1 MRKLLKATLKSLPPF
16 RGYFAKREQY
26 ISTLISQLKQQD
38 ETIQNLRTRASSL
51 EKSDEEI
58 EAERNTTASENEALL
73 AEVRRLATLWPPG
86 HYYSPIVS
94 VDQIQAKEDRFFSL
108 PDAIPGVDLNESRQL
123 GVLDDFAGFYK
134 EMPFNSEKSGCRRYY
149 FENEMYSYAD
159 AIVLYSMIRRL
170 RPTRI
175 VEIGSGFSSC
185 VVLDTNELFFSRG
198 IHCSFIEP
206 YPDRLLGLLNRA
218 EADSIDLI
226 RSGLQEVGQEIFQ
239 ELASGDILFVDS
251 SHVLKTD
258 SDVNHLFGRIL
269 PSLRTGVYVHFH
281 DTFYPFEYPRAWIYE
296 GRSWNEIYVLRS
308 FLQYNS
314 AYSIQYFADYIA
326 TFHRTRLESLMPLCL
341 KNTGGNIWLRRE
353 VNGAEATGARN
364 S

>member
-1 MRKLLKATLKSLPPF
+1 M
-16 RGYFAKREQY
+16 E
-26 ISTLISQLKQQD
+26 
-38 ETIQNLRTRASSL
+38 
-51 EKSDEEI
+51 
-58 EAERNTTASENEALL
+58 
-73 AEVRRLATLWPPG
+73 
-86 HYYSPIVS
+86 
-94 VDQIQAKEDRFFSL
+94 QIQAKEDRFFSL

-134 EMPFNSEKSGCRRYY
+134 DMPFNSEESGCRRYY

-175 VEIGSGFSSC
+175 VEIGAGFSSC
-185 VVLDTNELFFSRG
+185 VMLDTNELFFSRG

-206 YPDRLLGLLNRA
+206 YPDRLLGLLNPA

-281 DTFYPFEYPRAWIYE
+281 DIFYPFEYPQDWIYK

-353 VNGAEATGARN
+353 VNGAEGPGALN
-364 S
+364 A

>member
-16 RGYFAKREQY
+16 RGYFAKKEQY

-51 EKSDEEI
+51 EKSVEEI

-73 AEVRRLATLWPPG
+73 AEVRRLATLWPP
-86 HYYSPIVS
+86 YYSPIVS
-94 VDQIQAKEDRFFSL
+94 VEQIQAKEDRFFSL

-123 GVLDDFAGFYK
+123 DVLDDFAGFYK
-134 EMPFNSEKSGCRRYY
+134 DMPFNSGKSGCRRYY

-258 SDVNHLFGRIL
+258 SDVNHLFVGFF
-269 PSLRTGVYVHFH
+269 PH
-281 DTFYPFEYPRAWIYE
+281 
-296 GRSWNEIYVLRS
+296 
-308 FLQYNS
+308 
-314 AYSIQYFADYIA
+314 
-326 TFHRTRLESLMPLCL
+326 
-341 KNTGGNIWLRRE
+341 
-353 VNGAEATGARN
+353 
-364 S
+364 